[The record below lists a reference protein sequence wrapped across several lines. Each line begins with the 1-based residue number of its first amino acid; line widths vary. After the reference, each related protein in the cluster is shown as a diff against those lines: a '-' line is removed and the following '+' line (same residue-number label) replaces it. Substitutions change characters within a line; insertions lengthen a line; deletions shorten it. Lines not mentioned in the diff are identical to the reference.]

1 MTRPPDVAIAA
12 YLRRSITLGRDH
24 ERIGPFTASWSR
36 TSKNPFL
43 NYAIPDD
50 GAEPTPADVAALIA
64 AYETHNVAAR
74 LEYVPGLAP
83 AVEPALLAAD
93 FTVEGRL
100 ALMTAGQPRDAAL
113 PDGIELTFPGT
124 NDELR
129 GVRVVQHEAYDD
141 PDPVDDAAVERLRRN
156 LEDGAGAILAREQV
170 GRVPVGAGEFTT
182 PDDGV
187 TEITSIAV
195 RAAWRRRGIAAG
207 ITARLL
213 DDARC
218 AGVTTAFLM
227 ANDAESR
234 VYARVGFN
242 LIGEVLHIS
251 KPGSRTG

>member
-1 MTRPPDVAIAA
+1 VHHALQAYVRATAA
-12 YLRRSITLGRDH
+12 KGRETEQH
-24 ERIGPFTASWSR
+24 GPFLATFSRNTAH
-36 TSKNPFL
+36 PFL

-50 GAEPTPADVAALIA
+50 GAEPTAADVAALAA
-64 AYETHNVAAR
+64 AYEARGLAPR
-74 LEYVPGLAP
+74 LEYLASLAP
-83 AVEPALLAAD
+83 AVEPALLDAG

-100 ALMTAGQPRDAAL
+100 ALMTAGPPREAAL
-113 PDGIELTFPGT
+113 PDGIELRFPGT
-124 NDELR
+124 NDDLR
-129 GVRVVQHEAYDD
+129 GVRLVQHEAYED

-156 LEDGAGAILAREQV
+156 LDDGAGAILARERT
-170 GRVPVGAGEFTT
+170 GHAPVGAGEFTT

-195 RAAWRRRGIAAG
+195 RAGWRRQGIAAA

-234 VYARVGFN
+234 VYARVGFQP
-242 LIGEVLHIS
+242 IGEVLHIS
-251 KPGSRTG
+251 KGLEDHKEAS